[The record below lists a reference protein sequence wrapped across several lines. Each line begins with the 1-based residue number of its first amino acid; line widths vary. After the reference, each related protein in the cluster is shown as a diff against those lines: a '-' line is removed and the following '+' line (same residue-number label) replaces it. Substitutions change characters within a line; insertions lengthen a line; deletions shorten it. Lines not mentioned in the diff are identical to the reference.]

1 MSGHIIRD
9 KHQLGGRCEEGDTMK
24 RSADFSKTTIEVL
37 AKRVAY
43 LCSRASCRRPTIG
56 PHSNEIKA
64 TLVGEAAHI
73 CAASPGGSR
82 YDPSMTDKERLSHD
96 NGIWLCANC
105 ATEID
110 KDPARFPVSLLHK
123 WKEDAESESLKL
135 LENPDYRNH
144 QEHKDHLAAF
154 LVEAQQLRKRLNEDP
169 LPIQERNEWVNRV
182 SEYLR
187 EHFGKAHE
195 VRFSDF
201 SGMTFYGD
209 GSERSS
215 FSRSLDGWS
224 RRLHEFISEMG
235 I

>member
-1 MSGHIIRD
+1 MTR
-9 KHQLGGRCEEGDTMK
+9 
-24 RSADFSKTTIEVL
+24 RSEFSNATIEVL

-43 LCSRASCRRPTIG
+43 LCSRASCRCRTVG

-73 CAASPGGSR
+73 CAASPGGPR
-82 YDPSMTDKERLSHD
+82 YDPSMSDEERRSHD

-110 KDPARFPVSLLHK
+110 KDPARFPVSWLRQ
-123 WKEDAESESLKL
+123 WKEDAESEALKL
-135 LENPDYRNH
+135 LADPSYRNH
-144 QEHKDHLAAF
+144 QEHKDQLAAF
-154 LVEAQQLRKRLNEDP
+154 LVEAQRLRNRTNEVP
-169 LPIQERNEWVNRV
+169 LPLPDHNAWVNRV
-182 SEYLR
+182 SQYLK
-187 EHFGKAHE
+187 EHFGNAHE

-209 GSERSS
+209 GSERSKM
-215 FSRSLDGWS
+215 FQSLDGRS

-235 I
+235 V

>member
-1 MSGHIIRD
+1 
-9 KHQLGGRCEEGDTMK
+9 MK
-24 RSADFSKTTIEVL
+24 RGSDFSDATIEVL

-43 LCSRASCRRPTIG
+43 LCSRMSCRRSTVG

-73 CAASPGGSR
+73 CAASPGGPR
-82 YDPSMTDKERLSHD
+82 YDPCMSDKERRSHN

-110 KDPARFPVSLLHK
+110 KDPSRFPVSLLRQ
-123 WKEDAESESLKL
+123 WKEDAESEASRL
-135 LENPDYRNH
+135 LEDPSVQNH
-144 QEHKDHLAAF
+144 QAHKDQLAAF
-154 LVEAQQLRKRLNEDP
+154 LVEAQQLRNRLNEVP
-169 LPIQERNEWVNRV
+169 LPIGDHNTWVNRV
-182 SEYLR
+182 SQYLK
-187 EHFGKAHE
+187 EHFGSAHE

-209 GSERSS
+209 GSERSEMS
-215 FSRSLDGWS
+215 KSLDGRS

-235 I
+235 V